1 MLFSR
6 VFILL
11 PTTGAVLHFHVLLFG
26 MILQMVSPFI
36 IKFDR
41 GSTRMKFLFVD
52 KKYGSK
58 IGSIFGDSLIQGF
71 HFIFGILIFLKVF
84 SS

>member
-11 PTTGAVLHFHVLLFG
+11 PTSTTGSTILHFDVLLFG

-58 IGSIFGDSLIQGF
+58 IGSIFGDSL
-71 HFIFGILIFLKVF
+71 V
-84 SS
+84 